1 MEWNRRRDLE
11 GGKELGIWIGSDDR
25 ELYVE
30 DLTYRGT
37 ATPSISAPPRQS
49 GTRSSPPNTGR
60 RPSRKPRKSPETTES
75 RGDT

>member
-30 DLTYRGT
+30 DLTYRDDGYSVYIYNLETDDWDQRLSTEDREEAFKT
-37 ATPSISAPPRQS
+37 AVEITQS
-49 GTRSSPPNTGR
+49 
-60 RPSRKPRKSPETTES
+60 
-75 RGDT
+75 

>member
-30 DLTYRGT
+30 DLTYRDDGY
-37 ATPSISAPPRQS
+37 SVYIY
-49 GTRSSPPNTGR
+49 N
-60 RPSRKPRKSPETTES
+60 PETDDWDQRLSTED
-75 RGDT
+75 REEAFKTAVNITQG